1 MEQGE
6 LVPWLAA
13 PGVLPGSVDGVEVRE
28 THASVV
34 FLTRERAFKLKKP
47 VDFGFLDYSTPGRRL
62 RMCRREVALNR
73 RLAPGVYLG
82 VRAVREGPGGAPCIG
97 GRGRV
102 IDHLVEM
109 RRLADEDSLA
119 ARLALGEA
127 GEAEC
132 RAVAAAIARFHATAP
147 AGEARRGRVPAVRV
161 SVMENFRQLAEMPG
175 VAMPAEFQA
184 ALRAKAARF
193 LRDSRV
199 VLAARA
205 AAGAV
210 RECHGD
216 LRAEHVYLTAGDDI
230 EVIDCIEF
238 NRRLSEIDV
247 AADIAFLVMDVA
259 AAGHW
264 HQAGAIAEE
273 YRERSGDAL
282 EGVLEF
288 YASYRAVVRAKV
300 AGLFASGHAP
310 DDPAQENA
318 LIEARRYAWAALE
331 FATPPRRPVLA
342 ITGGLTGTGKSWLAE
357 PLAAVLAAERLN
369 ADRVRKELGGVP
381 AGVRVPARPD
391 EGLYRPEMN
400 VAVYGALLERAAG
413 ALAAGRNVVLDG
425 TFRRKG
431 DRAAA
436 AAVAAAAGALFFAIE
451 CTAPAEEVRRRL
463 DRRQAEGSDPW
474 SDGRWEV
481 YLAQAAAAERWP
493 ESDGAAGIRVDTTA
507 PRVTVLDAVL
517 TAMADMFGLLGD

>member
-6 LVPWLAA
+6 LVRWLAA

-132 RAVAAAIARFHATAP
+132 RAVATAAARFHAAAP

-193 LRDSRV
+193 LRDSRE

-216 LRAEHVYLTAGDDI
+216 LRAEHVYLTAGDGI

-264 HQAGAIAEE
+264 HEAGAIAEE

-288 YASYRAVVRAKV
+288 YAAYRAVVRAKV

-310 DDPAQENA
+310 DDPARENA
-318 LIEARRYAWAALE
+318 PIEARRYAWAALE

-381 AGVRVPARPD
+381 AGVRVPARPN

-400 VAVYGALLERAAG
+400 VAVYGALLERAAA

-425 TFRRKG
+425 TFRREG

-436 AAVAAAAGALFFAIE
+436 AAVAAAAGARYFAIE